1 MKKKYN
7 EILMNDLGGEDIIY
21 KLEKELDN
29 NIKVLP
35 VLLKALAF
43 VEWKSK
49 GKEYSEKYS
58 DYSYYKYFI

>member
-1 MKKKYN
+1 
-7 EILMNDLGGEDIIY
+7 MNDLGGEDIIY

>member
-1 MKKKYN
+1 MEEKYN
-7 EILMNDLGGEDIIY
+7 KILMNDLGGKDIIY

-43 VEWKSK
+43 VE
-49 GKEYSEKYS
+49 
-58 DYSYYKYFI
+58 